1 MIVKILREFY
11 DKDNLKHLFKVG
23 EEVEFA
29 DSRAMDIIERGLG
42 ECVTKEAE
50 TPSTKP
56 AEETEKETEAE
67 EEVAEKEAEGKEEE
81 TKVEEPVETPVKR
94 RGRPARS

>member
-1 MIVKILREFY
+1 MIVRVLREFY

-29 DSRAMDIIERGLG
+29 DARAKDIIYRGLG

-50 TPSTKP
+50 TPVVPAEPKKEEAKDDAEKVEENPSPVAEEEEKP
-56 AEETEKETEAE
+56 AE
-67 EEVAEKEAEGKEEE
+67 
-81 TKVEEPVETPVKR
+81 PVRR